1 MKKKITVYLRY
12 GTRSASVRQRILE
25 YEKKL
30 NDNNIFLEKKILLNN
45 KYFIEK
51 IINQKILF
59 FTIFFSVIKRIFQ
72 IIFQKKV
79 DLILIQ
85 GGELLPYLPNILER
99 IIVWK
104 KIPYIVD
111 IDDAFFSRYNDS
123 KSLLINFFLKN
134 KFSFIFKNSVQ
145 VFAGS
150 KYLMDSALHFGA
162 KSVVEIPTGVNCF
175 KYDQLSLKKK
185 NNLFSIIWIGSPSTT
200 KCIVDILPALK
211 KVCLDKKTL
220 IRLVGAKEIQ
230 TDFLPLESFQW
241 SELDEVPLISE
252 CHLGIMPLTENP
264 WEKGKCGFKIIQYFA
279 CGLPVIASPIGANNH
294 IVDHGVNGF
303 LANNID
309 EWVKYINYFKNNPEK
324 LKSFGIEA
332 KKKANKLYSTNILQD
347 YFFKNILK
355 NMKKN

>member
-134 KFSFIFKNSVQ
+134 KFSFIF
-145 VFAGS
+145 
-150 KYLMDSALHFGA
+150 
-162 KSVVEIPTGVNCF
+162 
-175 KYDQLSLKKK
+175 
-185 NNLFSIIWIGSPSTT
+185 
-200 KCIVDILPALK
+200 
-211 KVCLDKKTL
+211 
-220 IRLVGAKEIQ
+220 
-230 TDFLPLESFQW
+230 
-241 SELDEVPLISE
+241 
-252 CHLGIMPLTENP
+252 
-264 WEKGKCGFKIIQYFA
+264 
-279 CGLPVIASPIGANNH
+279 
-294 IVDHGVNGF
+294 
-303 LANNID
+303 
-309 EWVKYINYFKNNPEK
+309 
-324 LKSFGIEA
+324 
-332 KKKANKLYSTNILQD
+332 
-347 YFFKNILK
+347 
-355 NMKKN
+355 